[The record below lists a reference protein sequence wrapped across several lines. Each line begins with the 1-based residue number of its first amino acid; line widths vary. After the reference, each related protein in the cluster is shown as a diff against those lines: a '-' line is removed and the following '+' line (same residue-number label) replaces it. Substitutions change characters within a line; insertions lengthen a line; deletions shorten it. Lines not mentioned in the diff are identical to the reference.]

1 MSRVFSCLP
10 FNSDSTPTPSSED
23 DDPANPRVFFGGLSD
38 PLGRYRV
45 LKMNESYLHYEMCVP
60 PVFDAK
66 GRRVLPARYGTA
78 IPNGTIVAVRGS
90 MKM

>member
-1 MSRVFSCLP
+1 MSSCSLLIP
-10 FNSDSTPTPSSED
+10 DTTTSSED
-23 DDPANPRVFFGGLSD
+23 KDPANPRVFFGELPD

-45 LKMNESYLHYEMCVP
+45 LKMNESYLRYEMIVP
-60 PVFDAK
+60 PVFDAE
-66 GRRVLPARYGTA
+66 GHRVIPGQYRTA